1 MITDFIEDHS
11 SESISADEGL
21 ELKELRTALKG
32 QFARMEE
39 SWDSSMLSVENDIV
53 FDEVEEIMTST
64 RAAVDKALAAA
75 WNVLK
80 KKSSGQNSN
89 TGGPQSGES
98 WKSTVK
104 LPAF

>member
-1 MITDFIEDHS
+1 MATKNPKRVFPTFKTKCLTKAQMITDFIEDHS

-64 RAAVDKALAAA
+64 R
-75 WNVLK
+75 
-80 KKSSGQNSN
+80 
-89 TGGPQSGES
+89 P
-98 WKSTVK
+98 STR
-104 LPAF
+104 LWRQRGMS